1 MNKTNIEWT
10 DYTWNPLTG
19 CTRGCDYCYA
29 RKLAK
34 GRLKD
39 DFTPNVHEDRFES
52 GIRKLKSDKMKG
64 AKVFVGSM
72 GDVFDKA
79 FDTPTIDLVIQ
90 VARDFP
96 DTTFQFLTKCSSR
109 LKEFEFPQ
117 NAWVGV
123 TVEDPVAYRHRLIEI
138 KAVNAAIKFVSIE
151 PIMARFEPAD
161 LAGLDWVIIGCQTG
175 AGAPSRFLRTQDI
188 LRTAQAA
195 DKFGIPLFF
204 KMNTGLAGPKN
215 FPRMKGA

>member
-1 MNKTNIEWT
+1 MNRTKIEWT

-29 RKLAK
+29 RKLAQ
-34 GRLKD
+34 GRLGD
-39 DFTPNVHEDRFES
+39 DFTPKVHEDRFES

-96 DTTFQFLTKCSSR
+96 DTTFQFLTKCPIR
-109 LKEFEFPQ
+109 MNDFTFPK

-123 TVEDPVAYRHRLIEI
+123 TVENPVAYGHRLAEI
-138 KAVNAAIKFVSIE
+138 KMANAAIKFVSIE
-151 PIMARFEPAD
+151 PIMANFIPDD
-161 LAGLDWVIIGCQTG
+161 LAGLNWVIIGCQTG